1 VLIAFFAWEAV
12 RFATDRYVN
21 KPAGGAASADAED
34 QAASAASRLQTMV
47 PLMRMALAVVIATIA
62 LLMALTSLGVN
73 IGPILAG
80 ASIVGLAISFGSQTL
95 VRDIVSGIF
104 YLADDAFRVGEYID
118 CGKAKGTVEGFTLR
132 SLRLRHQNGQIHTI
146 PFGQLGQVT
155 NFSRDWSTVK
165 FNLRFDRD
173 VDLEL
178 LRKTTKKIGQ
188 EMAEDPKFKDDFLE
202 PLKMQGVADIADNA
216 MIVRFKF
223 TVRPTRPT
231 LIQREAIKRLIP
243 AFKAAKIGFAQATV
257 SVQTLGGLSPV
268 SAAASAAALTGSAQ
282 IIPIDAGKS

>member
-1 VLIAFFAWEAV
+1 
-12 RFATDRYVN
+12 
-21 KPAGGAASADAED
+21 
-34 QAASAASRLQTMV
+34 
-47 PLMRMALAVVIATIA
+47 
-62 LLMALTSLGVN
+62 
-73 IGPILAG
+73 
-80 ASIVGLAISFGSQTL
+80 
-95 VRDIVSGIF
+95 
-104 YLADDAFRVGEYID
+104 
-118 CGKAKGTVEGFTLR
+118 
-132 SLRLRHQNGQIHTI
+132 
-146 PFGQLGQVT
+146 VT

-188 EMAEDPKFKDDFLE
+188 EMAEDPQFKDDFLE

-257 SVQTLGGLSPV
+257 SVHTLGGLAP
-268 SAAASAAALTGSAQ
+268 AATASAAALTGSAQ